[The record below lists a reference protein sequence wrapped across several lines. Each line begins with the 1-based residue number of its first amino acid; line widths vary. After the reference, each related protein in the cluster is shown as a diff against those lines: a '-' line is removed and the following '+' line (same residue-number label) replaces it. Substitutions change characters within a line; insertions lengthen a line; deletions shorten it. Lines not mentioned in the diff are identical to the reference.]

1 MITICASFTT
11 SDQRIQKKFHSFGI
25 FYKKRGAGIMPLLDS
40 FLVDH
45 TRMAAPAVRVA
56 KTMTT
61 PGGDTITVFDLR
73 FCVPNEEILP
83 ERGTH
88 TLEHLFAGFMRN
100 HLNGNGVEIIDISP
114 MGCRTG
120 FYMSLIGAPS
130 ETRVAQ
136 AWKDAMADI
145 LTVKDQAK
153 IPELNLYQ
161 CGTYKMHSLE
171 EAHQIAKNI
180 IERDIRVNKNDE
192 LLLSD
197 DELEKLH
204 P

>member
-1 MITICASFTT
+1 
-11 SDQRIQKKFHSFGI
+11 
-25 FYKKRGAGIMPLLDS
+25 
-40 FLVDH
+40 
-45 TRMAAPAVRVA
+45 
-56 KTMTT
+56 
-61 PGGDTITVFDLR
+61 
-73 FCVPNEEILP
+73 
-83 ERGTH
+83 
-88 TLEHLFAGFMRN
+88 
-100 HLNGNGVEIIDISP
+100 

-180 IERDIRVNKNDE
+180 IERDVRVNKNDE